1 MNYETL
7 LVEYR
12 DTTAIVTVN
21 RPDQLN
27 ALNPTVLR
35 ELAECASA
43 LGDQR
48 QLDAVILTGAGRA
61 FVAGADIKAMI
72 DYGPE
77 EAEEFSRLGHRAFDL
92 IASLPMPVIGAI
104 NGFALGGGLEL
115 ALACDILYGSTK
127 ARLGLPEVS
136 LGVLPGWG
144 GTQRL
149 GRLIGWH
156 KARELVFTGK
166 HIKAD
171 EAKACGLL
179 LDVFEPEA
187 LLDEVVA
194 VAQSIAKNGPLAVRT
209 VKKVM
214 TEGAQTPLGQ
224 GMAVERRGFSK
235 LFGTNDQREGME
247 AFVERR
253 DAEFTRS

>member
-1 MNYETL
+1 METL
-7 LVEYR
+7 LIER
-12 DTTAIVTVN
+12 DGGIATITVN

-27 ALNPTVLR
+27 ALNRTVLQ
-35 ELAECASA
+35 ELAEVAIELADDDS
-43 LGDQR
+43 
-48 QLDAVILTGAGRA
+48 LDVVVLTGAGRA

-72 DYGPE
+72 DYDE
-77 EAEEFSRLGHRAFDL
+77 KQAAEFSSLGHRAFDL
-92 IASLPMPVIGAI
+92 ISDLPCPVIGAI

-115 ALACDILYGSTK
+115 ALSCDLLYGSTK

-136 LGVLPGWG
+136 LSVVPGWG

-156 KARELVFTGK
+156 KARELVLTGK

-179 LDVFEPEA
+179 LDVFEPED
-187 LLDEVVA
+187 LMPSVMEVA
-194 VAQSIAKNGPLAVRT
+194 AAIAKNGPLAVRAA
-209 VKKVM
+209 KSALHK
-214 TEGAQTPLGQ
+214 GADTTLDQ
-224 GMAVERRGFSK
+224 GFALERAAFGM
-235 LFGTNDQREGME
+235 LFGTADQREGMT

-253 DAEFTRS
+253 DANFTRS